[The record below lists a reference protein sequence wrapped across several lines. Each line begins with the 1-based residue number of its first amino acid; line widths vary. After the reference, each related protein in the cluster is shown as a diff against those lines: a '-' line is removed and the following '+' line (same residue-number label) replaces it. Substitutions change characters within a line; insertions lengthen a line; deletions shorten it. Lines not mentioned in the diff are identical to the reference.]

1 MPKGI
6 PRPLTSLD
14 ERDILILQSLA
25 DGETLAEIGEKL
37 VYNRRTLNLRLER
50 IREKILPSKNNT
62 NLIAEAIR
70 QGPID

>member
-25 DGETLAEIGEKL
+25 DGETLTEIGEKL
-37 VYNRRTLNLRLER
+37 VYNRRTLDIRLER
-50 IREKILPSKNNT
+50 IREKILPSKHNT

-70 QGPID
+70 KGHID

>member
-25 DGETLAEIGEKL
+25 DGETITEIGEKL
-37 VYNRRTLNLRLER
+37 VYNRRTLDIRLKR
-50 IREKILPSKNNT
+50 LREKILPSKNNT
-62 NLIAEAIR
+62 NLVAEAIR
-70 QGPID
+70 KGHID

>member
-25 DGETLAEIGEKL
+25 DGETLTEIGEKL
-37 VYNRRTLNLRLER
+37 VYNRRTLNIRLER

-70 QGPID
+70 KGHID

>member
-25 DGETLAEIGEKL
+25 DGETLTEIGEKL
-37 VYNRRTLNLRLER
+37 VYNRRTLDIRLER

-62 NLIAEAIR
+62 NLVAEAIR
-70 QGPID
+70 KGHID

>member
-14 ERDILILQSLA
+14 ERDILTLQSLA
-25 DGETLAEIGEKL
+25 DGETLTEIGEKIG
-37 VYNRRTLNLRLER
+37 YNRRTLDIRLER

-70 QGPID
+70 KGHID

>member
-14 ERDILILQSLA
+14 ERDILILQALA
-25 DGETLAEIGEKL
+25 DGETLTEIGEKL
-37 VYNRRTLNLRLER
+37 VYNRRTLDIRLER

-62 NLIAEAIR
+62 NLIAKAIR
-70 QGPID
+70 KGHID

>member
-25 DGETLAEIGEKL
+25 DGETLTEIGEKL
-37 VYNRRTLNLRLER
+37 VYNRRTLDIRLER

-70 QGPID
+70 KGHID

>member
-37 VYNRRTLNLRLER
+37 VYNRRTLDIRLER

-70 QGPID
+70 KGHID

>member
-14 ERDILILQSLA
+14 ERDILILQALA

-37 VYNRRTLNLRLER
+37 VYNRRTLDIRLER

-70 QGPID
+70 KGHID